1 MARRDPLTVEI
12 LNLLAEMTTRFYAE
26 YDQVAAAH
34 QLTGGQARMLALVA
48 DEAMPMSQLAGR
60 MKCEPS
66 NITGLVD
73 RMEKRGLVTREPDG
87 RDRRIKL
94 VTPTEQGRDVAGR
107 IWTELDYAANP
118 LAGLDLTE
126 RETLR
131 DLLRKIEI

>member
-12 LNLLAEMTTRFYAE
+12 LNQFAEMAGRFFAE
-26 YDQVAAAH
+26 YEQVAARH
-34 QLTGGQARMLALVA
+34 KLTGGQARMLTLVA
-48 DEAMPMSQLAGR
+48 DEPMPMSQLAGR
-60 MKCEPS
+60 LKCEPS

-73 RMEKRGLVTREPDG
+73 RMEKRGLVSREPDA

-94 VTPTEQGRDVAGR
+94 VTPTESGRDAAAK

-118 LAGLDLTE
+118 LAGLAQRE
-126 RETLR
+126 REMLR

>member
-12 LNLLAEMTTRFYAE
+12 LNQLAEMTTRFYAE
-26 YDQVAAAH
+26 YEQVASAH
-34 QLTGGQARMLALVA
+34 QLTGGQARMLALVS

-94 VTPTEQGRDVAGR
+94 VTPTETGREVSGQ
-107 IWTELDYAANP
+107 IWTALDYAANP
-118 LAGLDLTE
+118 LAGLNQGE

>member
-1 MARRDPLTVEI
+1 MRRDAVTREVLSLFVDV
-12 LNLLAEMTTRFYAE
+12 ATRFYSE
-26 YDQVAAAH
+26 YDTAAEANGLTGPQARLLAYVAAGPA
-34 QLTGGQARMLALVA
+34 
-48 DEAMPMSQLAGR
+48 PMNQIAGLLR
-60 MKCEPS
+60 CEPS

-94 VTPTEQGRDVAGR
+94 VTPTGPGREVAGQ

-118 LAGLDLTE
+118 LAGLAQEE

-131 DLLRKIEI
+131 DLLRKVEI

>member
-12 LNLLAEMTTRFYAE
+12 LNRLAEMTTRFLAE

-34 QLTGGQARMLALVA
+34 QLTGGQARMLALVT

-60 MKCEPS
+60 MNCEPS
-66 NITGLVD
+66 NVTGVVD

-94 VTPTEQGRDVAGR
+94 VTPTAEGRDVAGR

-118 LAGLDLTE
+118 LAGLDQAE
-126 RETLR
+126 RSTLR
-131 DLLRKIEI
+131 DLLGKIEF

>member
-12 LNLLAEMTTRFYAE
+12 LNQLAEMTARFLAE
-26 YDQVAAAH
+26 YDQVAATH

-48 DEAMPMSQLAGR
+48 DEAMPMTRLAGR

-73 RMEKRGLVTREPDG
+73 RMERRGLVTREPDG

-94 VTPTEQGRDVAGR
+94 VTPTEQGLDVAGR
-107 IWTELDYAANP
+107 IWTALDYAANP
-118 LAGLDLTE
+118 LAGLDTAE

-131 DLLRKIEI
+131 DLLRKIKV